1 MTNRPIRRHHQRFA
15 GKRANSPNR
24 SNGIVRRPVPGDRN
38 SAARPRV
45 PVNSGRVVTLPAVRK
60 TILITGASAGLGA
73 EMARRFAAMGRD
85 LALCARRADRLD
97 ALRAE
102 LTAADPG
109 IRVATRA
116 LDVTDHDAV
125 FDVVRS
131 FAEELGGLDR
141 VVVNAGIGKGRP
153 IGTGGFHAN
162 RRTAET
168 NFVAALA
175 QCEAAMEVFYR
186 QGHGHLVLISSVSA
200 VRGMPG
206 SMTTY
211 AATKAAVSSL
221 AEGLR
226 ADTLGT
232 PIAVSAILPGY
243 IRSEMNPEQRA
254 PLLVDTAVGVRA
266 MVRAIERE
274 VADACV
280 PAWPWRVL
288 APVIR
293 HAPLRLIKRAL

>member
-1 MTNRPIRRHHQRFA
+1 M
-15 GKRANSPNR
+15 
-24 SNGIVRRPVPGDRN
+24 
-38 SAARPRV
+38 
-45 PVNSGRVVTLPAVRK
+45 RK
-60 TILITGASAGLGA
+60 KILITGASAGLGA
-73 EMARRFAAMGRD
+73 EMARQFAALGRD
-85 LALCARRADRLD
+85 LALCARRTDRLD
-97 ALRAE
+97 ALRDE
-102 LTAADPG
+102 LTAAHPG
-109 IRVATRA
+109 IRVSTRQ

-125 FDVVRS
+125 FEVFRS
-131 FAEELGGLDR
+131 FDEEFGGLDR

-153 IGTGGFHAN
+153 VGTGGFAAN

-186 QGHGHLVLISSVSA
+186 RERGHLVLISSVSA
-200 VRGMPG
+200 VRGMPK

-221 AEGLR
+221 AEGIR

-232 PIAVSAILPGY
+232 PIRVSAVLPGY
-243 IRSEMNPEQRA
+243 IRSEMNPEQHA
-254 PLLVDTAVGVRA
+254 PLLVGTTAGVRA

-274 VADACV
+274 RPTACV
-280 PAWPWRVL
+280 PRWPWRVL

-293 HAPLRLIKRAL
+293 HAPLGLIRRVL